1 MMRPILLAVLTAAT
15 LSACSAQR
23 PPEGFDFRSRPP
35 AVRDGDSCQRYAFET
50 GRRRYELLQ
59 RIQGD
64 AFAALLANRAA
75 ERAFARCRAGRTG

>member
-1 MMRPILLAVLTAAT
+1 MFLAVFATAT

-23 PPEGFDFRSRPP
+23 PPEGFDFRARPP
-35 AVRDGDSCQRYAFET
+35 AVREGDTCQRYAFET

-59 RIQGD
+59 QIQGD

-75 ERAFARCRAGRTG
+75 ERAFARCRAGRAG